1 MEQGKLLLMQMTPFL
16 LNSPSPLFHEIPGL
30 PVQHW
35 DVPAAVWGW
44 HVLLCSMSSFV
55 FVFPSFCFLG
65 FFVFCP
71 QLNPKKIQMGDAAS
85 QLPGN
90 SAFLWLGNC
99 SWPLQAALPLHED
112 VFTSVLLLLSPL
124 KSHSPTYIVNR
135 GSE

>member
-55 FVFPSFCFLG
+55 FVFPFFCFLG
-65 FFVFCP
+65 FFFVFFVLSLILKRSKWVKQHHSFLGILLSCGWE
-71 QLNPKKIQMGDAAS
+71 IA
-85 QLPGN
+85 PGHCRQR
-90 SAFLWLGNC
+90 SLYTRMYLHLFCYYYLHLKAT
-99 SWPLQAALPLHED
+99 ALP
-112 VFTSVLLLLSPL
+112 
-124 KSHSPTYIVNR
+124 I
-135 GSE
+135 